1 MDPISLI
8 AAATSIAKST
18 GLGTWLGKKLGGE
31 KGSQVAG
38 KIVDIAMA
46 ASGAKTPEEAAE
58 LALADANLARDIQ
71 LKILDQSARI
81 TELEFADISNA
92 RAMQVAALGQ
102 EDNFSKR
109 FVYWFAAF
117 WSLFACAYIG
127 FITFGEI
134 PANNVRFAD
143 TILGFVLGTL
153 IATIIQFFYGSS
165 RSSSGKTEVM
175 ASLLNKAA
183 DK

>member
-1 MDPISLI
+1 MDPITLI

-58 LALADANLARDIQ
+58 LALADANLAREIQ

-81 TELEFADISNA
+81 TELEFADIANA

-102 EDNFSKR
+102 DDKFSKR

-165 RSSSGKTEVM
+165 RGSNGKTEVM

>member
-1 MDPISLI
+1 MDPITLI
-8 AAATSIAKST
+8 AAATSIAKTT

-31 KGSQVAG
+31 KGAQVAG
-38 KIVDIAMA
+38 KVVSIAMA
-46 ASGAKTPEEAAE
+46 ATGAKTPEEAAE
-58 LALADANLARDIQ
+58 IAKNDAILARDIQ
-71 LKILDQSARI
+71 IKILDQAARI
-81 TELEFADISNA
+81 TELEFADIANA

-102 EDNFSKR
+102 DDKFSKR

-117 WSLFACAYIG
+117 WSLSACAYIA

-175 ASLLNKAA
+175 ASLLNKTT

>member
-1 MDPISLI
+1 MDPITLI
-8 AAATSIAKST
+8 AAATSIAKTT
-18 GLGTWLGKKLGGE
+18 GLGSWLGKKLGGE
-31 KGSQVAG
+31 KGAQVAG
-38 KIVDIAMA
+38 KVVEIAMA
-46 ASGAKTPEEAAE
+46 ATGAKTPEEAAE
-58 LALADANLARDIQ
+58 AAWADSAMARDIQ
-71 LKILDQSARI
+71 LKILDQAARI
-81 TELEFADISNA
+81 TELEFADIANA

-102 EDNFSKR
+102 EDKFSKR

-117 WSLFACAYIG
+117 WSLSACAYIA

-175 ASLLNKAA
+175 ASLLNKTT

>member
-1 MDPISLI
+1 MDPITLI
-8 AAATSIAKST
+8 AAATSIAKTT
-18 GLGTWLGKKLGGE
+18 GLGAWLGKKLGGE
-31 KGSQVAG
+31 KGAQVAG
-38 KIVDIAMA
+38 KVVEIAMA
-46 ASGAKTPEEAAE
+46 ATGAKTPEEAAE
-58 LALADANLARDIQ
+58 LALADASLAREIQ
-71 LKILDQSARI
+71 LKILDRSALI
-81 TELEFADISNA
+81 TQLEFADISNA

-102 EDNFSKR
+102 EDKFSKR

-153 IATIIQFFYGSS
+153 IATIMQYFYGSS

-175 ASLLNKAA
+175 AGLLNKTT

>member
-18 GLGTWLGKKLGGE
+18 GLGAWLGKKLGGE

-58 LALADANLARDIQ
+58 LALADANLAREIQ

-102 EDNFSKR
+102 DDKFSKR
-109 FVYWFAAF
+109 FVYWFAAY
-117 WSLFACAYIG
+117 WSLSACAYIG
-127 FITFGEI
+127 FITFWDI